1 VRGALLLLATALLP
15 ACIAPSVLDANAR
28 LAATPALPAAEAWQ
42 PATAEALIG
51 YWESVAIEGEAA
63 GALRRVCY
71 LFERDGGY
79 TGAALIALDGVAKFQ
94 TLSGRWQFGD
104 GGLDLGDDER
114 VVATVAPDHLRFT
127 GDGGVVILRR
137 VVLE

>member
-1 VRGALLLLATALLP
+1 VRRATLLLAATLLP

-28 LAATPALPAAEAWQ
+28 LVATPALPAADAWQ
-42 PATAEALIG
+42 PATADALVG

-79 TGAALIALDGVAKFQ
+79 TGAALVALEGASKFQ
-94 TLSGRWQFGD
+94 TLAGRWRLAEGE
-104 GGLDLGDDER
+104 LDLGDDEQ
-114 VVATVAPDHLRFT
+114 VVATVAPDHLRFA
-127 GDGGVVILRR
+127 GDGGIVILRR